1 MDNNYGIKV
10 NQYIPKANGKLSSKD
25 QKTIFNELLNK
36 GIIWFTSSFTI
47 EQLSQKEI
55 NVINN
60 SSNNKNTS
68 LYEFMNSSN
77 NLITYQFGD
86 ESVTIDKNTGEI
98 SYKKDSLNTDE
109 QNKQIIKNALSDEE
123 NPLTKVLI
131 AYFDISYEELKNTF
145 LSSDKEFDDNSFQ
158 IKEALN
164 DIDKESLKQ
173 YLDEETINNGLK
185 YINNITW
192 C

>member
-1 MDNNYGIKV
+1 
-10 NQYIPKANGKLSSKD
+10 
-25 QKTIFNELLNK
+25 
-36 GIIWFTSSFTI
+36 
-47 EQLSQKEI
+47 
-55 NVINN
+55 
-60 SSNNKNTS
+60 
-68 LYEFMNSSN
+68 MNSSN

-86 ESVTIDKNTGEI
+86 ESVTIDKNTSKI

-109 QNKQIIKNALSDEE
+109 QNKQIIKNALSDKE

-131 AYFDISYEELKNTF
+131 TYFDISYEELKNTF